1 MRHQLIVNIAL
12 LVAVSPALAQGGTPD
27 RALTARIDSMASREA
42 GAGWFSG
49 IVLVAR
55 GEHILL
61 QRPYGF
67 ADWESRAPNS
77 ATTRFGVGSITKVLT
92 EMVVDMLSA
101 AGRLDQDAPV
111 SRYLGSFP
119 AGPNGGQVT
128 IRHLLT
134 HRSGVPWRVT
144 TPIEETQPLHPSDIV
159 ERVRAKGLLFE
170 PGSRELYSSAGFSCL
185 ARVVEIIE
193 GRPFDVVL
201 RDRIFHPASMTG
213 ATGETGQELMP
224 ARARPHRLG
233 AVAETMAVLSAP
245 YKDLSFLTGAGSLY
259 ATARDL
265 LHFVRALRNG
275 VFGREGQRQV
285 ADSAGIEWRPF
296 YGRING
302 YEASV
307 DYDPKHDLTFVL
319 LSNLQSAATFQ
330 LRVQIKNVLL
340 RRDLAPV
347 RRPLPVTARFETP
360 ESFTGPYGD
369 PDDPII
375 VELVDGHLL
384 RDGNEFY
391 PSSGD
396 SYYVPATGAV
406 MRFSRDSSGATD
418 AMLTDWPT
426 GQKTRAARVQRR
438 P

>member
-1 MRHQLIVNIAL
+1 
-12 LVAVSPALAQGGTPD
+12 
-27 RALTARIDSMASREA
+27 
-42 GAGWFSG
+42 
-49 IVLVAR
+49 
-55 GEHILL
+55 
-61 QRPYGF
+61 
-67 ADWESRAPNS
+67 
-77 ATTRFGVGSITKVLT
+77 
-92 EMVVDMLSA
+92 
-101 AGRLDQDAPV
+101 
-111 SRYLGSFP
+111 
-119 AGPNGGQVT
+119 
-128 IRHLLT
+128 
-134 HRSGVPWRVT
+134 
-144 TPIEETQPLHPSDIV
+144 
-159 ERVRAKGLLFE
+159 
-170 PGSRELYSSAGFSCL
+170 
-185 ARVVEIIE
+185 
-193 GRPFDVVL
+193 
-201 RDRIFHPASMTG
+201 MTG

-233 AVAETMAVLSAP
+233 AVAETVAVLSAP

-259 ATARDL
+259 ATASDL
-265 LHFVRALRNG
+265 LHFVRALRKG
-275 VFGREGQRQV
+275 VFGKEGQRQV
-285 ADSAGIEWRPF
+285 ADGAGIEWRPF

-340 RRDLAPV
+340 RRELTPV
-347 RRPLPVTARFETP
+347 RRPLPVTARFESP

-369 PDDPII
+369 PDDPIV
-375 VELVDGHLL
+375 VEVVDGHLL